1 MMSTKQKVMF
11 MTQNQSMY
19 KKKVQMEHW
28 DVLLSKENKEIIK
41 NKLKT
46 YLMGRQYSLV
56 KSTLEHVL
64 A

>member
-1 MMSTKQKVMF
+1 
-11 MTQNQSMY
+11 MTQNQSMD

-28 DVLLSKENKEIIK
+28 DVLLWKENKEIIK